1 MTPERPTASRP
12 LHAASGGI
20 GTAFIEPGSPWENAY
35 SESFN
40 SRFRDEVLDREVFTS
55 LLEAR
60 TVIEEHRRHYNDK
73 RPHSGLGY
81 ATPSEFARLHQ
92 AMEAAGVW
100 KAAAKRVFPH
110 ALENAPH
117 PPPAFPTSP
126 TASAAGRI
134 ETGAG

>member
-1 MTPERPTASRP
+1 MQEW
-12 LHAASGGI
+12 LAAKGI

-60 TVIEEHRRHYNDK
+60 TIIEEHRRHYNDE
-73 RPHSGLGY
+73 RPHSALGY
-81 ATPSEFARLHQ
+81 ATPTEFARQHQ
-92 AMEAAGVW
+92 AMEAAGAW
-100 KAAAKRVFPH
+100 KGAERRVFPH
-110 ALENAPH
+110 ALENALR

-126 TASAAGRI
+126 TASAA
-134 ETGAG
+134 ETIGAGVG